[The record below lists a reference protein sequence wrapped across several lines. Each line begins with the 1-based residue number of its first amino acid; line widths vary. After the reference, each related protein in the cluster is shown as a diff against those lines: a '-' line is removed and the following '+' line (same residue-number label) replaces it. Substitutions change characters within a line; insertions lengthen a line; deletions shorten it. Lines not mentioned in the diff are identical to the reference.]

1 MAKIISRKQIIGAA
15 QGALW
20 AGIGAYVTDRGTSY
34 LNTSVTAIGEFSAR
48 GPYHAAAVSAGTGL
62 LATGGITA
70 VMSKK
75 SSRAAKKAGAY
86 MAAGALLTALYPLV
100 TSKLNEM
107 MANPGGRRLRRRRP
121 TLTQALPSA
130 SAAPSTSML
139 RAGGG
144 IVMGA
149 PAVDADAAAYS
160 TGRPG
165 GRYINPR
172 FQWSNIREL

>member
-1 MAKIISRKQIIGAA
+1 MAKIISKKQIMGAA

-20 AGIGAYVTDRGTSY
+20 AGIGAYVTDRGTEY
-34 LNTSVTAIGEFSAR
+34 LNTSMVSISTFTQK
-48 GPYHAAAVSAGTGL
+48 GPYHAAAVAAATGL
-62 LATGGITA
+62 LATGGIAA
-70 VMSKK
+70 VMGKK
-75 SSRAAKKAGAY
+75 SSKGAKKAGAY

-100 TSKLNEM
+100 KQKLEEM
-107 MANPGGRRLRRRRP
+107 TKPGGRRRRH

-149 PAVDADAAAYS
+149 PAVDVDAAAYS

-172 FQWSNIREL
+172 FQWSNVREL